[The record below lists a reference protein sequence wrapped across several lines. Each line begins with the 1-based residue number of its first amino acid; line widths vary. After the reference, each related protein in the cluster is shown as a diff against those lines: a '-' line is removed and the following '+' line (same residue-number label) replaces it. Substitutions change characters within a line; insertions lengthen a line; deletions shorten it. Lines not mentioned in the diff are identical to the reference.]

1 MMTNERYI
9 YVQSDESDDYFDDNK
24 TFRFKIHLQLPLYL
38 EGFWKVALVDFHAR
52 ENKTTKASAG
62 LYIYSDLC
70 GESIV
75 KGEERPLLRRLEKN
89 KKNEWDYNLDT
100 PYYLPVKKKDLREFE
115 IHIKQDD
122 DTVASV
128 LAKPVRLTL
137 HLKRYPFY

>member
-1 MMTNERYI
+1 MTNERYI

-52 ENKTTKASAG
+52 EKKTTTKASSG

-100 PYYLPVKKKDLREFE
+100 PYYLPVKKKELREFD

-128 LAKPVRLTL
+128 LVKPVRLTL

>member
-1 MMTNERYI
+1 MTTNERYI
-9 YVQSDESDDYFDDNK
+9 YVQSDESDNYFDDNK
-24 TFRFKIHLQLPLYL
+24 TFRFKVHLQLPLYL
-38 EGFWKVALVDFHAR
+38 EGVWKVALVDFHAT
-52 ENKTTKASAG
+52 ENKKTRASPG

-89 KKNEWDYNLDT
+89 KKSEWDYNLDT
-100 PYYLPVKKKDLREFE
+100 PYYVPVKKKELREFE

-122 DTVASV
+122 DTFASV
-128 LAKPVRLTL
+128 LVKPVRLTL